1 MKPAGARATA
11 GNRPGRLWAGLAL
24 AAWLALPAHS
34 GAAEV
39 HASLAAAAS
48 LLIPGAGQAIN
59 GDLGEGA
66 VHFSLELLLI
76 NRYLALVDDDR
87 YLEFDEREDEANHF
101 IDVNRT
107 TFEADLVGTGL
118 LNLSFYSAFG
128 AYRDNRLA
136 SENAGYSTPPPR
148 ESLADLVTA
157 PYRLEWLTRPSTY
170 VALAL
175 PLVALL
181 IPPSD
186 DQLLFR
192 PDSTISRDELA
203 AGFYAQ
209 HHMVAVGEE
218 AFFRGVLNNGF
229 SNNFGNSWGLAV
241 SSLAF
246 GIGHEGQGG
255 QASAFGATLFG
266 AYLGYLQQENDFR
279 IGQGVAIHFWWNF
292 LTSLGMLE
300 KREADQTVRLFS
312 IYLPF

>member
-1 MKPAGARATA
+1 MKHAGARAA
-11 GNRPGRLWAGLAL
+11 ARSRLWACLAVAAGLAL
-24 AAWLALPAHS
+24 PAQS

-39 HASLAAAAS
+39 HPSLAAAAS

-59 GDLGEGA
+59 GDFGEGA
-66 VHFSLELLLI
+66 VHLGLELLLV
-76 NRYLALVDDDR
+76 NRYLTILDDDR
-87 YLEFDEREDEANHF
+87 YLTFDEREDEANHF
-101 IDVNRT
+101 IDINRT
-107 TFEADLVGTGL
+107 TFEADLLGTAL

-136 SENAGYSTPPPR
+136 SENAGFSTPAPR
-148 ESLADLVTA
+148 ETLADLVTA
-157 PYRLEWLTRPSTY
+157 PYRLEWLTRPTTY

-186 DQLLFR
+186 EQLLFR
-192 PDSTISRDELA
+192 PDSTISREELA
-203 AGFYAQ
+203 VGFYAQ
-209 HHMVAVGEE
+209 HHMVALGEE

-229 SNNFGNSWGLAV
+229 SHSFGNRWGLAA

-255 QASAFGATLFG
+255 QATAIGAALFG

-292 LTSLGMLE
+292 LISLGMLE
-300 KREADQTVRLFS
+300 ERETDQAIRLFS
-312 IYLPF
+312 VYLPF